1 MAEPG
6 SKYRFQLI
14 NAFKLSP
21 NAGFRLRAY
30 DGPKESLVYNYQDV
44 APFLTDVDWDVH
56 PGALATHGDWP
67 VEKLEEFD
75 IVGVNRL
82 PLVRAACESGKYNA
96 VVLLGGG
103 DPGYPAARE
112 IGRRYRIPV
121 TSCAHAQMHIARMLG
136 RKFSIIDISE
146 THNMQMV
153 NLVIQ
158 YGFRKEC
165 ASIRNVNFP
174 LPRPA
179 YPDEPSIEVERKRAV
194 DGERSLM
201 LEAAFEESVAA
212 INEDGADVIMLGC
225 SAAFWMQPFLQRRLD
240 EAGWEAPVLEGTR
253 CAIELAKTLVNLGV
267 DASGLMLPG
276 ERPTQW
282 RRKKTF

>member
-1 MAEPG
+1 MAEN
-6 SKYRFQLI
+6 KYRFQLI
-14 NAFKLSP
+14 NAFRLSDK
-21 NAGFRLRAY
+21 AGFKLRAW
-30 DGPKESLVYNYQDV
+30 DGPKETLVYNYKDV
-44 APFLTDVDWDVH
+44 APSLTDVTWDVH

-82 PLVRAACESGKYNA
+82 PIVRDACASGKYNA

-103 DPGYPAARE
+103 DPSYLAARE
-112 IGRRYRIPV
+112 IGRSFRIPV
-121 TSCAHAQMHIARMLG
+121 TSCAHAQMHIARVLG
-136 RKFSIIDISE
+136 RKFSIVDISE
-146 THNMQMV
+146 THNMRMY

-158 YGFRKEC
+158 YGFTSEC

-179 YPDEPSIEVERKRAV
+179 YPDEPSIEEEKKKALA
-194 DGERSLM
+194 GARSDM
-201 LEAAFEESVAA
+201 LEASFKDAVAA
-212 INEDGADVIMLGC
+212 IEEDGAEVIMLGC
-225 SAAFWMQPFLQRRLD
+225 SASFWMAPLLQRKLD

-253 CAIELAKTLVNLGV
+253 CAIELAKLMVNLGV

-276 ERPTQW
+276 ERPRAW
-282 RRKKTF
+282 RRKKRF

>member
-1 MAEPG
+1 MAEQK
-6 SKYRFQLI
+6 KYRFRLI

-21 NAGFRLRAY
+21 NAGFKLRAY

-44 APFLTDVDWDVH
+44 APHLADVDWDVD

-96 VVLLGGG
+96 VILLGGG
-103 DPGYPAARE
+103 DPGYLAARE
-112 IGRRYRIPV
+112 IGRHHRIPV
-121 TSCAHAQMHIARMLG
+121 TTCAHAQMHIARTLG
-136 RKFSIIDISE
+136 HRFSIVDISE
-146 THNMQMV
+146 THNMRMY
-153 NLVIQ
+153 NLVIE
-158 YGFRKEC
+158 YGFAKEC

-179 YPDEPSIEVERKRAV
+179 YPNEPPIE
-194 DGERSLM
+194 GEKAKALLGEHSEM
-201 LEAAFEESVAA
+201 LEASYAEAVAA
-212 INEDGADVIMLGC
+212 IEDDGAEVIILGC
-225 SAAFWMQPFLQRRLD
+225 SAAFWMQPFLQKRLN

-253 CAIELAKTLVNLGV
+253 SAIELAKLFVNLGV
-267 DASGLMLPG
+267 DVSGLMVPS
-276 ERPTQW
+276 ERPKAR